1 VAHEPW
7 DAIVVGVGAM
17 GSAAC
22 WRLAR
27 RGARVLGLE
36 QFTPGH
42 DLGSSG
48 GRTRLIRLAYFEH
61 ADYVP
66 LLRRSYA
73 LWDELD
79 AATGRPVLART
90 GALYAGPADEALVAG
105 SLASAREHTLPHER
119 LDGDESS

>member
-1 VAHEPW
+1 MAHQLW

-73 LWDELD
+73 LWD
-79 AATGRPVLART
+79 
-90 GALYAGPADEALVAG
+90 
-105 SLASAREHTLPHER
+105 
-119 LDGDESS
+119 